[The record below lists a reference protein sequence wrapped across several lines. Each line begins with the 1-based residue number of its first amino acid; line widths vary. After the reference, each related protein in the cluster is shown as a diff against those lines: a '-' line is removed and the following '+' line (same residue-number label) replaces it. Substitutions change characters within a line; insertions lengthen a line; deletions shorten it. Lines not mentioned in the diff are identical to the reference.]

1 MKNFQLRHYC
11 VAIIAVATL
20 LPIIASAQSKTEFI
34 HPNTLPCNSVI
45 SLVTGSDGQVW
56 GQGVKYAPNN
66 RTEVVSIMRFD
77 SFTAERINTPERGYP
92 ISDSIR
98 INQLLPDARRGVL
111 WATTIGGLLRFD
123 GERWEI
129 INYSDSLTS
138 RDNVKMVH
146 IYKNLAIDS
155 TGALLV
161 GDELQEIDKIY
172 EGGSY
177 SYNKAYYRLLRYDGN
192 SWQVLLDGI
201 YSYSG
206 KMIIRKFTK
215 IGSITVMQDGTIWV
229 YYSQMPTTK
238 GGLARLRNG
247 NVEIF
252 DNVWCWQNEHP
263 NIKGGGTLSAG
274 KDFLWVRNSDDGGTE
289 GILGGVSKFYPEENR
304 WRHFTNADGFPMRG
318 DSSLRTSCFY
328 DNGNEIWMDDDIN
341 GGAFVYDGT
350 KTKYFRTRQPDV
362 QNEPLITYTRRVN
375 TITEDAF
382 GRVWC
387 GTGYGIVVFT
397 DALSGTDESM
407 QVQGIEVFPNPA
419 SDFFTVHCPE
429 GATITVRD
437 VFGRIKTINDKVVD
451 GKATISTEGFASGIY
466 FVEIHD
472 LNGRRNVSKVAIN
485 R

>member
-1 MKNFQLRHYC
+1 MVRIPPRIHWNTDLPLLHRELTLGGSQNCDLKRFQNRQSIPV
-11 VAIIAVATL
+11 VAARAGAAHADDAFQRTAVEEL
-20 LPIIASAQSKTEFI
+20 AS
-34 HPNTLPCNSVI
+34 
-45 SLVTGSDGQVW
+45 
-56 GQGVKYAPNN
+56 
-66 RTEVVSIMRFD
+66 MR
-77 SFTAERINTPERGYP
+77 
-92 ISDSIR
+92 
-98 INQLLPDARRGVL
+98 
-111 WATTIGGLLRFD
+111 ATTPRSACRRQQHRRAPTLIVGVA
-123 GERWEI
+123 GE
-129 INYSDSLTS
+129 S
-138 RDNVKMVH
+138 
-146 IYKNLAIDS
+146 AF
-155 TGALLV
+155 G
-161 GDELQEIDKIY
+161 
-172 EGGSY
+172 
-177 SYNKAYYRLLRYDGN
+177 
-192 SWQVLLDGI
+192 
-201 YSYSG
+201 
-206 KMIIRKFTK
+206 
-215 IGSITVMQDGTIWV
+215 
-229 YYSQMPTTK
+229 
-238 GGLARLRNG
+238 
-247 NVEIF
+247 
-252 DNVWCWQNEHP
+252 
-263 NIKGGGTLSAG
+263 GGGTLSAG